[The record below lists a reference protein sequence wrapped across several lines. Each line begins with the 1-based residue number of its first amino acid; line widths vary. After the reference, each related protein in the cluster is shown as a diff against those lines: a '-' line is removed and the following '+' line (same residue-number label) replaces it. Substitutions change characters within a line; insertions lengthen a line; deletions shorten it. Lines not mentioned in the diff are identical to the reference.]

1 MFTFG
6 KTLNLR
12 VDLVSKS
19 RYSCGITFIQTEEV
33 GIVYLSAAVARQV
46 LEEVLHINVDPGVPE
61 AYLPA
66 LYEQELDFTNVGQ
79 VMSRTIVSF
88 LDLVAADVRNSG
100 VSDYIMNSFAG
111 TINEPKGIPM
121 FNALQA
127 FHHNASKKDYQA
139 RYGYMTHGSKLER
152 VKVSKKSLQPIA
164 EHSLYK
170 GWTAPNARSIMPAFA
185 DLWQLSF
192 RAAFVSPDVRDAVP
206 YFTEMLE
213 DYLQISHIVD
223 SSRSISMDG
232 RPTGVRYKFG
242 DFRGYAEGVGYEF
255 V

>member
-1 MFTFG
+1 MFTFL

-12 VDLVSKS
+12 VDLASKS

-33 GIVYLSAAVARQV
+33 GIVYLSAAVARQM

-66 LYEQELDFTNVGQ
+66 LYEQELDFANVGQ
-79 VMSRTIVSF
+79 AISRTLVSF
-88 LDLVAADVRNSG
+88 LDLVEADIRDSG
-100 VSDYIMNSFAG
+100 VSSYVMNTFAG
-111 TINEPKGIPM
+111 TNNAPKGIPTL
-121 FNALQA
+121 NALQA
-127 FHHNASKKDYQA
+127 FTDNASQKEYQF
-139 RYGYMTHGSKLER
+139 RYGYMTHGSMLELAR
-152 VKVSKKSLQPIA
+152 VNRKSLQPIV

-170 GWTAPNARSIMPAFA
+170 GWTTSSYQSAVKAFA

-206 YFTEMLE
+206 YFTGILE
-213 DYLQISHIVD
+213 NYLQISHIVD
-223 SSRSISMDG
+223 SNKFISMDG

-242 DFRGYAEGVGYEF
+242 DFRGYIEKVGYEF